1 MEMNMHF
8 PQSIQTMGELK
19 DLASIPFMIISPKS
33 GKPIIEVVQD
43 ILVGSYR
50 ITNDRVNLPEKV
62 VANLQMVNSY
72 FDTSLNNKESFTGK
86 EIFSK
91 ILPPSFFINNKK
103 LEIVD
108 SIIKSGQLDKKSFQ
122 SITNGLIP
130 VIYHDYGPYEAKR
143 FLDNTQRLICR
154 WLMLDGFS
162 VGISDLVM
170 QSQTNQEIKQKIKE
184 LKQKAYEDLG
194 EFRKGN
200 INNDSISNNE
210 NFVEAKIINTL
221 NDINKQVSKICLD
234 NIRDESNRMI
244 NMIRSGS
251 KGKENNVAQMI
262 GCVGQQNF
270 DGKRISY
277 GFTERTLPHFTKYD
291 DGPDARGFVENSFI
305 HGLTPQEV
313 FFHAMGGREG
323 LIDTAVKSVT
333 WDTPIII
340 IENNESKYVK
350 IGEWIDGYLDNKDNK
365 DLIEVFPNDMN
376 MEMMK
381 IENIYIPTT
390 DNDGNMKWG
399 NITNV
404 SRHDP
409 GDILYEIKT
418 HSGRKVKV
426 TASKSLLIWKNGK
439 FIETKS
445 SEIRIGDCV
454 PVSMNLEDP
463 PILKEYINDLYL
475 DESNG
480 IYVGIYMA
488 IGNTSNLS
496 EKTKKIIIND
506 ASFLYNSPKSF
517 IKGFINGYYSE
528 KAIITDNSIM
538 INSDYQKE
546 IEDIAYLLTR
556 IGIFGKIS
564 KNSLIIKQN
573 WIKNFRE
580 EITLINNEKNE
591 EIKKITYIENNDI
604 INDVIKD
611 DIIQINEIKVN
622 ESYKKVYDVT
632 VPSTQNFTIY
642 NGIGCKNTSDTG
654 YIQRRLVKSME
665 DAKIYNDFTVR
676 NATGTIVQFIYG
688 EDGMDGTKIEQ
699 QKIDYI
705 EYNEIEMASEYL
717 LQENDDISTYLL
729 KKTYDKFKKDAKE
742 IYEKSKEIFKK
753 ILEDKEFLIKKVWN
767 YEKNDVILYPIPFD
781 RIINNAISRVSSVSI
796 RKRKTDLDIL
806 HVFNSID
813 DLIENY
819 NVKGV
824 EQSTRFF
831 HILLRSYLN
840 PKKIL
845 KKYNFNTSVFNYIID
860 DVKKYFKQSIA
871 HPGDMIGI
879 VAAQTIGEMGTQM
892 TLDSF
897 HVSGTDAAVKATSGV
912 PRLKEILSVSKNIKT
927 PMMNIHLKN
936 DIGIIEEGN
945 ENESFKNV
953 FKVKNSIEIVR
964 LSDILE
970 SSSIYWDDGT
980 NIGNDEEFLNI
991 YNTFLS
997 INTDDTSNE
1006 SKLVLRMVFNKNK
1019 MILYGLKMIDIYT
1032 SLNMIYKNYIN
1043 TVYSDDNAD
1052 QCIMRF
1058 RMNYNTITKAISDS
1072 DEIASLKALEHNLV
1086 YNILLKGVKGI
1097 KKISLNK
1104 ISRNIYDEN
1113 ISSFK
1118 KQVKWILNTNGS
1130 NMKEILANPN
1140 VDPYK
1145 TRSNDIREIYETLGI
1160 EAARKALALELE
1172 DVIGEGVMNYRH
1184 LSLLI
1189 DTMTSKGQLMS
1200 IDRHGINRSDIGPL
1214 AKSSFEETTDMLVN
1228 ASIFSDY
1235 DNINGVSG
1243 NVMLGQKVPCGT
1255 GDVDVLLDEE
1265 IFMNKML
1272 ELHGEDHEIIYE
1284 EEENESEDEDISFN
1298 IKEIEKIDKNV
1309 CFNRN
1314 VL

>member
-1 MEMNMHF
+1 MHF

-350 IGEWIDGYLDNKDNK
+350 IGEWIDGYLDNKENK

-381 IENIYIPTT
+381 IEDVYIPTT
-390 DNDGNMKWG
+390 DNDGNMRWELM
-399 NITNV
+399 TNV

-409 GDILYEIKT
+409 GNILYEIKT

-439 FIETKS
+439 FIETKT

-454 PVSMNLEDP
+454 PVSMNLEEP
-463 PILKEYINDLYL
+463 PIIKEYINDLCL
-475 DESNG
+475 NESNG

-488 IGNTSNLS
+488 SGISNNLS
-496 EKTKKIIIND
+496 EKTKKIIIED
-506 ASFLYNSPKSF
+506 GSFLYNSSKSF

-528 KAIITDNSIM
+528 KAIITNNSIM

-556 IGIFGKIS
+556 IGIFSKIS

-573 WIKNFRE
+573 WVKKFRE
-580 EITLINNEKNE
+580 KITLINNEKNE
-591 EIKKITYIENNDI
+591 QIKNIPYIENNDI
-604 INDVIKD
+604 INDVVKD
-611 DIIQINEIKVN
+611 DIIQINEIIVN

-665 DAKIYNDFTVR
+665 DVKIYNDFTVR
-676 NATGTIVQFIYG
+676 NATGTVVQFIYG

-742 IYEKSKEIFKK
+742 IYEKSNEIFKK

-781 RIINNAISRVSSVSI
+781 RIINNAISRVGSVSI

-806 HVFNSID
+806 NVFNSID

-831 HILLRSYLN
+831 HILLRCYLN

-845 KKYNFNTSVFNYIID
+845 KKYNFNISIFNYIID
-860 DVKKYFKQSIA
+860 DIKKYFKQSIA

-1104 ISRNIYDEN
+1104 ISRNIYDDN
-1113 ISSFK
+1113 TSSFK

-1255 GDVDVLLDEE
+1255 GDVEVLLDEE
-1265 IFMNKML
+1265 VFMNKML

-1284 EEENESEDEDISFN
+1284 QEEEEESEDEDISFK

>member
-1 MEMNMHF
+1 
-8 PQSIQTMGELK
+8 
-19 DLASIPFMIISPKS
+19 
-33 GKPIIEVVQD
+33 
-43 ILVGSYR
+43 
-50 ITNDRVNLPEKV
+50 
-62 VANLQMVNSY
+62 
-72 FDTSLNNKESFTGK
+72 
-86 EIFSK
+86 
-91 ILPPSFFINNKK
+91 
-103 LEIVD
+103 
-108 SIIKSGQLDKKSFQ
+108 
-122 SITNGLIP
+122 
-130 VIYHDYGPYEAKR
+130 
-143 FLDNTQRLICR
+143 
-154 WLMLDGFS
+154 
-162 VGISDLVM
+162 
-170 QSQTNQEIKQKIKE
+170 
-184 LKQKAYEDLG
+184 
-194 EFRKGN
+194 
-200 INNDSISNNE
+200 
-210 NFVEAKIINTL
+210 
-221 NDINKQVSKICLD
+221 
-234 NIRDESNRMI
+234 
-244 NMIRSGS
+244 
-251 KGKENNVAQMI
+251 
-262 GCVGQQNF
+262 
-270 DGKRISY
+270 
-277 GFTERTLPHFTKYD
+277 
-291 DGPDARGFVENSFI
+291 
-305 HGLTPQEV
+305 
-313 FFHAMGGREG
+313 
-323 LIDTAVKSVT
+323 
-333 WDTPIII
+333 
-340 IENNESKYVK
+340 
-350 IGEWIDGYLDNKDNK
+350 
-365 DLIEVFPNDMN
+365 
-376 MEMMK
+376 
-381 IENIYIPTT
+381 
-390 DNDGNMKWG
+390 
-399 NITNV
+399 
-404 SRHDP
+404 
-409 GDILYEIKT
+409 
-418 HSGRKVKV
+418 
-426 TASKSLLIWKNGK
+426 
-439 FIETKS
+439 
-445 SEIRIGDCV
+445 
-454 PVSMNLEDP
+454 
-463 PILKEYINDLYL
+463 
-475 DESNG
+475 
-480 IYVGIYMA
+480 
-488 IGNTSNLS
+488 
-496 EKTKKIIIND
+496 
-506 ASFLYNSPKSF
+506 
-517 IKGFINGYYSE
+517 
-528 KAIITDNSIM
+528 
-538 INSDYQKE
+538 
-546 IEDIAYLLTR
+546 
-556 IGIFGKIS
+556 
-564 KNSLIIKQN
+564 
-573 WIKNFRE
+573 
-580 EITLINNEKNE
+580 
-591 EIKKITYIENNDI
+591 
-604 INDVIKD
+604 
-611 DIIQINEIKVN
+611 
-622 ESYKKVYDVT
+622 
-632 VPSTQNFTIY
+632 
-642 NGIGCKNTSDTG
+642 
-654 YIQRRLVKSME
+654 ME

-781 RIINNAISRVSSVSI
+781 RIINNAISRVGSVSI

-824 EQSTRFF
+824 DQSTRFF
-831 HILLRSYLN
+831 HILLRCYLN

-1265 IFMNKML
+1265 VFMNKML